1 MITTTFIIATV
12 AYIVFNFAF
21 AFVWNLGIFKK
32 QYETLTGET
41 AREKPIIPLGFLAIV
56 IQALALSTLFA
67 LFYSGTNPITGGLFF
82 GLLLGSYSIVYG
94 AFVVPAKFNIEP
106 VWQYAVLELAYGVLH
121 FSIAGIIV
129 AYVFS

>member
-67 LFYSGTNPITGGLFF
+67 LFYSGTNPITGGLFLERYRLQRATCRCVF
-82 GLLLGSYSIVYG
+82 VSPEGTGGKADLGFWIKLAL
-94 AFVVPAKFNIEP
+94 AFNKRAKP
-106 VWQYAVLELAYGVLH
+106 
-121 FSIAGIIV
+121 SKKRK
-129 AYVFS
+129 